1 MHGDKYEL
9 RVDGMSFSHMYALNW
24 AKGAFGQDTPSY
36 GQSSKY
42 DDTYEDYKYDAAS
55 KPKQDNF

>member
-24 AKGAFGQDTPSY
+24 AKGAFGQDANPS
-36 GQSSKY
+36 GQSKYY
-42 DDTYEDYKYDAAS
+42 DDGYDDYKYEG
-55 KPKQDNF
+55 Q

>member
-24 AKGAFGQDTPSY
+24 AKGAFGQEVGPSI
-36 GQSSKY
+36 GQGKY
-42 DDTYEDYKYDAAS
+42 DDGYDDYKYEG
-55 KPKQDNF
+55 Q